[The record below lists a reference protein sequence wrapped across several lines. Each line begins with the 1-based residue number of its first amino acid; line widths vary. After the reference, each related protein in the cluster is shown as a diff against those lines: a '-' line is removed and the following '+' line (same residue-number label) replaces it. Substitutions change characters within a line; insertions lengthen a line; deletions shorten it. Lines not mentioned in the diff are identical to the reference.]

1 MKLNSLLHTQCRCRY
16 GLFCHSVDE
25 NIICTMAYCV
35 WYGVACEVCYVNV
48 ELIYMCVCLYVM
60 SFNIYI

>member
-48 ELIYMCVCLYVM
+48 ELIYMRVFM
-60 SFNIYI
+60 